1 MSTLSNNEN
10 VSDDEI
16 PFVEIP
22 TDEIPIVVI
31 PNIRQDSATT
41 SSTSAKKKTFIY
53 YKYFTFGTDERWH
66 YNYCR

>member
-31 PNIRQDSATT
+31 LNIRQDSVTT
-41 SSTSAKKKTFIY
+41 SSTSAKKKTSIY
-53 YKYFTFGTDERWH
+53 YKYFTFVTDERWH
-66 YNYCR
+66 CNYCR

>member
-41 SSTSAKKKTFIY
+41 SSTSAKKKTSIY

-66 YNYCR
+66 CNYCR